1 MDLILAWASVA
12 LVSAA
17 ATRVLI
23 ARPLGLDVPN
33 ARKAHQHP
41 MPTAGGLGF
50 VLATILG
57 IAGLNEL
64 RSEPL
69 APGLAVMTLLGA
81 VTLLAGV
88 SLADDLFDLSAK
100 LRLAVQV
107 GCAAVPVWL
116 GLSLDRIGVP
126 GFGILDLG
134 WAGPALT
141 MLWIIAC
148 INAVNFMD
156 GSDGL
161 VAGSLTIAS
170 AALGVCGA
178 IIGSAFVTVTGCLL
192 SAGLLGFVLFN
203 WPPAR
208 IFMGDVG
215 SQSLGFLLALTAV
228 AAANAPDA
236 RMTFLIVPV
245 LLFGLLFDS
254 GFTLLRRAVAGE
266 RVLTP
271 HRGHLFQIASRL
283 GWTSR
288 DLALLHAGFALAHAG
303 LAIGLLHL
311 PHHLSLI
318 VLAPALLGQ
327 LLWLG
332 YVLRLMR
339 RAGLAFRDMR

>member
-1 MDLILAWASVA
+1 VDLILAWAAVA

-17 ATRVLI
+17 TTRILI
-23 ARPLGLDVPN
+23 ARPLVLDVPN
-33 ARKAHQHP
+33 ARKAHQN
-41 MPTAGGLGF
+41 PTPSAGGLGF
-50 VLATILG
+50 VLATLVG
-57 IAGLNEL
+57 IAGLSEL

-69 APGLAVMTLLGA
+69 GPGPAILILLGTVA
-81 VTLLAGV
+81 VLATV
-88 SLADDLFDLSAK
+88 SLADDILDLSAK
-100 LRLAVQV
+100 IRLAVQI
-107 GCAAVPVWL
+107 GCAAVPVSL

-134 WAGPALT
+134 WTGPALT

-161 VAGSLTIAS
+161 VAASLAIAS

-178 IIGSAFVTVTGCLL
+178 IIGSAFVTVAGCLL

-215 SQSLGFLLALTAV
+215 SQSLGFLLAVTAI

-245 LLFGLLFDS
+245 LLFALLFDS
-254 GFTLLRRAVAGE
+254 GFTLLRRAIAGE

-271 HRGHLFQIASRL
+271 HRGHLFQIAARL

-288 DLALLHAGFALAHAG
+288 DLALLHAGFALAQAG

-311 PHHLSLI
+311 PYSLGLI

-327 LLWLG
+327 LVWLG
-332 YVLRLMR
+332 YVLRAMR
-339 RAGLAFRDMR
+339 RVGLVFGDLR